1 MIQAAVLTVLI
12 ETFLFFLY
20 GYRQKRFLAVVAL
33 ANLLTNV
40 TLNLSAFLT
49 ALLCTRQGWP
59 MLAVYAIFGAGEI
72 GAVAVEY
79 IIYKSY
85 FARAVP
91 DPGSDSIGSSIEN
104 QGDNQ
109 SQATVTTRNR
119 MLFLQTLSTNIVS
132 FLTGIFIAYIWG

>member
-1 MIQAAVLTVLI
+1 MIQAAVLTVLM

-40 TLNLSAFLT
+40 TLNLTAFLT
-49 ALLCTRQGWP
+49 ALLCVRQGWP
-59 MLAVYAIFGAGEI
+59 MLAVYAVFGAGEI

-79 IIYKSY
+79 VIYKSY

-91 DPGSDSIGSSIEN
+91 DPRPDAIGSTIKN
-104 QGDNQ
+104 QGDNPGQ
-109 SQATVTTRNR
+109 STVTYRNR
-119 MLFLQTLSTNIVS
+119 MLFIQTLSTNAVS
-132 FLTGIFIAYIWG
+132 FLTGFFIVFIWG

>member
-1 MIQAAVLTVLI
+1 MIQAVVLTVLL

-59 MLAVYAIFGAGEI
+59 MLAVYVVFGAGEM

-85 FARAVP
+85 FARVVQDPRP
-91 DPGSDSIGSSIEN
+91 DVIGSTIEN
-104 QGDNQ
+104 QGDNAGQ
-109 SQATVTTRNR
+109 STVINRNR
-119 MLFLQTLSTNIVS
+119 MLFLQTLSTNAVS
-132 FLTGIFIAYIWG
+132 FLTGLFITSLWG

>member
-1 MIQAAVLTVLI
+1 MIQAAVLTVLM

-59 MLAVYAIFGAGEI
+59 MFAVYAVFGVGEI

-85 FARAVP
+85 FARVVSSTRP
-91 DPGSDSIGSSIEN
+91 DAAGSTIEN
-104 QGDNQ
+104 QGDNPGQ
-109 SQATVTTRNR
+109 SAVTNRNR
-119 MLFLQTLSTNIVS
+119 MLFLQTLSTNAAS
-132 FLTGIFIAYIWG
+132 FLTGLFITFIWG

>member
-1 MIQAAVLTVLI
+1 MIQAAVLTVLM

-59 MLAVYAIFGAGEI
+59 MLAVYAVFGVGEI

-85 FARAVP
+85 FVRTVP
-91 DPGSDSIGSSIEN
+91 DPRPDAIGSTIEN
-104 QGDNQ
+104 HGDNPDQ
-109 SQATVTTRNR
+109 STVTNRNR
-119 MLFLQTLSTNIVS
+119 MLFLQTLSTNAVS
-132 FLTGIFIAYIWG
+132 FLTGLFIVFIWG